1 MYIWNSVVRSVTS
14 NEIMESTR
22 MKRAH
27 ALSVVAATL
36 SLTAASCSSTA
47 KVAAP
52 TTTVAAAT
60 TAAATKKTTAPATT
74 ATATTSATTAVAT
87 SAPPATVAA
96 TTPPTT
102 SAKAATTTA
111 GTAASGLDG
120 LFLAVPAPADP
131 AGFAKVVAVTA
142 DAAGNPIVGFTSV
155 HAADDARSDLFVSAS
170 DPKTHA
176 YAKPVAVA
184 TIATNSSLPLSMAY
198 DPASSSIVLAYE
210 DGTNIGLSTST
221 DGGVTWKNDKAATST
236 ETLTFPKVVVL
247 QGNAVVLYTETND
260 LKVISTPL
268 GSNTTPADSTKVV
281 AQGGGTIDAALGG
294 SLATDGKTLGVAF
307 FQESP
312 SGGKDIDFWTVGSPE
327 AVKVGDTAGAQNDS
341 PSLALAYT
349 NGSPVVAASLGV
361 KGIDTA
367 GIFFS
372 ASTDQGATFGTLTL
386 LPGDASAGPGFT
398 TAMVT
403 GRGKSAAIAY
413 ASNTGSG
420 DATCGQPKLVLSTDE
435 KTWVTCSPTA
445 ADDNV
450 DTNYPALAASNDGR
464 LFEAFTNSSTAKLA
478 AGIYVASIPPAA

>member
-1 MYIWNSVVRSVTS
+1 
-14 NEIMESTR
+14 

-60 TAAATKKTTAPATT
+60 TAAATKKTTAPATA
-74 ATATTSATTAVAT
+74 ATATDSATTAVAT
-87 SAPPATVAA
+87 SAAPATDAA

-102 SAKAATTTA
+102 SVQAATSTA
-111 GTAASGLDG
+111 GTAASGLNG

-155 HAADDARSDLFVSAS
+155 HAVDDARSDLFVSAR

-176 YAKPVAVA
+176 YAKPVAVT
-184 TIATNSSLPLSMAY
+184 TIATNSSLPLSMAF

-221 DGGVTWKNDKAATST
+221 DGGATWKNDKAATST

-260 LKVISTPL
+260 LKVVSSPL

-307 FQESP
+307 FQDSP
-312 SGGKDIDFWTVGSPE
+312 SGGGKDIDFWTVGSP
-327 AVKVGDTAGAQNDS
+327 ATVKVGDTAGAQNDS

-403 GRGKSAAIAY
+403 GPGKSAAIAY

-420 DATCGQPKLVLSTDE
+420 DATCGQPKLVLTNDE

-445 ADDNV
+445 ADDTV
-450 DTNYPALAASNDGR
+450 DTNYPALAASKDGR
-464 LFEAFTNSSTAKLA
+464 LFEAFTNSSNSKLA